1 MKHRIIINILA
12 AAAAVLAT
20 AACNKAKEQDFDPND
35 PSVWTIGV
43 QPDAQ
48 TVSAE
53 KGSVTYTFTAPDYW
67 HVSSPVKW
75 LKFEP
80 ESGKPGQVTLTVT
93 ADQNTGQERTALV
106 TVSTKYNRGKFTIAQ
121 SAWPYSAD
129 TWVVTGTVQDGEP
142 AGMEDKG
149 DKLVWE
155 AAKLPYHVGESFKFR
170 MGTDEA
176 TLLGLAGPLTPVE
189 GKENTYTAA
198 LQKGGESIIL
208 PENGYWDVT
217 LDMSKGEWTATVAL
231 SDRFDWTLI
240 GTVNEGDWTQDNAMT
255 ANANKLVWEIAKLP
269 YHAEEEFR
277 FRMDGLDA
285 FNLGLDGELT
295 PVEGVEGTYTASLK
309 ADGDN
314 ITLPAEGF
322 WNLTLDVENQTLTAV
337 FAAEF
342 PKPVPNPLPSNW
354 EALWLNDGTH
364 GEVAWD
370 GTYRFGLEGRDGN
383 HECVA
388 TFPQDVWDRIKN
400 ETIYVYLSGQNPQ
413 IRVVTGWWNAQLTPK
428 DIQPG
433 HELLVDNEAYTWILT
448 VNVSSNEDLL
458 AKLDEQHLL
467 FTGSGYTVLGIY
479 AEKKGT
485 PTVVKYP
492 VWTNDGSAGQ
502 AAWNGIYRYC
512 LEGHDTNPAGKEC
525 IAEFPADVWA
535 RIKTEPFYV
544 TVSGATPQ
552 IRVVTGWWNNQWPEV
567 DKDIQPGNE
576 LLTDNGDGTWTLAVN
591 LAGSAL
597 ADAIDV
603 EHLLFTGGGFAV
615 EEIYFED
622 IRWDP
627 VPVEIDI
634 APFTY
639 YEDRSATL
647 TYPYYPSWGD
657 NSGKL
662 RIMRGGSPAIETLGL
677 TTSSKFIVYK
687 EVGTTGQIQFNNP
700 NWGDLNAGC
709 NDWDGSAEKIE
720 VAVTEDMLKCISG
733 EVADGWSDT
742 ALILQGDGLKVTKIV
757 IVP

>member
-1 MKHRIIINILA
+1 MKHRIIINIFA
-12 AAAAVLAT
+12 AAAAVLWT
-20 AACNKAKEQDFDPND
+20 AACDKVKEQDFDPTD
-35 PSVWTIGV
+35 PSIWNIAV

-53 KGSVTYTFTAPDYW
+53 KGSVTYTFNAPDYW
-67 HVSSPVKW
+67 RVSSPAKW
-75 LKFEP
+75 LRFEP

-93 ADQNTGQERTALV
+93 TEQNTGQERNALV
-106 TVSTKYNRGKFTIAQ
+106 TVSTKYNRGKFTITQ

-129 TWVVTGTVQDGEP
+129 TWVVTGTVQGGEP

-155 AAKLPYHVGESFKFR
+155 AAKLPYHLGEAFKFR

-176 TLLGLAGPLTPVE
+176 TLMGLAGALTPVD

-198 LQKGGESIIL
+198 LQKGGENITL

-217 LDMSKGEWTATVAL
+217 LDMSTSEWTVTVVL
-231 SDRFDWTLI
+231 QDRFDWTLV

-255 ANANKLVWEIAKLP
+255 SNANKLVWEIAKLP

-277 FRMDGLDA
+277 FRMDANDA

-295 PVEGVEGTYTASLK
+295 PVEGVEGTYTGSLK
-309 ADGDN
+309 ADGSN

-342 PKPVPNPLPSNW
+342 PKPEPNPLPWNW

-364 GEVAWD
+364 GEAAWD
-370 GTYRFGLEGRDGN
+370 GLYRFGLEGHDGN
-383 HECVA
+383 NECVA
-388 TFPQDVWDRIKN
+388 TFPQVVWDRIKD
-400 ETIYVYLSGQNPQ
+400 ETIYVYVSGQQPQ
-413 IRVVTGWWNAQLTPK
+413 IRVTTGWWSSNLTP
-428 DIQPG
+428 DDFQPG
-433 HELLVDNEAYTWILT
+433 NENLVDNEAYTWILT
-448 VNVSSNEDLL
+448 VNLKDNEDLL
-458 AKLDEQHLL
+458 SKLDEQHLL
-467 FTGSGYTVLGIY
+467 ITGSGFTVLGIY
-479 AEKKGT
+479 AEMKGT
-485 PTVVKYP
+485 PTIVKTP
-492 VWTNDGSAGQ
+492 VWTNDGSHGE
-502 AAWNGIYRYC
+502 AAWNGLYRFAPENNSTGEEVYAVPMD
-512 LEGHDTNPAGKEC
+512 LWEML
-525 IAEFPADVWA
+525 
-535 RIKTEPFYV
+535 KTETFYV
-544 TVSGATPQ
+544 TVRGANPQ
-552 IRVVTGWWNNQWPEV
+552 IRVVTGWWNDQWPEANA
-567 DKDIQPGNE
+567 DIQPGNQR
-576 LLTDNGDGTWTLAVN
+576 LADNGDGTWTLTVN

-597 ADAIDV
+597 AGSMDV
-603 EHLLFTGGGFAV
+603 EHLLFTGSGFAV

-627 VPVEIDI
+627 VQQEIDI

-662 RIMRGGSPAIETLGL
+662 RIMRGGNPAIESLGL

-720 VAVTEDMLKCISG
+720 VSVTEDMLKCISG
-733 EVADGWSDT
+733 EISDGWGDT
-742 ALILQGDGLKVTKIV
+742 AIILQGDGLKVTKIV